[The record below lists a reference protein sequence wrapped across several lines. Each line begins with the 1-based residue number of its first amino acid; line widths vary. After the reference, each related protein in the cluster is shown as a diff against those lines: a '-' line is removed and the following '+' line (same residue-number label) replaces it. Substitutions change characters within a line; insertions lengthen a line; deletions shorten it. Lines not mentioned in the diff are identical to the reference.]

1 MNTVASYN
9 AFARM
14 ATSLEIMGYK
24 DHDAVITPADA
35 GRDAFTSMVYD
46 LHEMGQ
52 LAHEIASYELYN
64 SQECEF
70 DRV

>member
-46 LHEMGQ
+46 LYEMGQ
-52 LAHEIASYELYN
+52 MANEIASYELYN
-64 SQECEF
+64 GQECEF